1 MKKEVKCSECLIE
14 NEDTSL
20 SQRDMEYRGNLGM
33 IETEFTNGMKTKGQ
47 YGLYQ
52 CENCKKVIVA

>member
-1 MKKEVKCSECLIE
+1 MKKQVNCTECLIE
-14 NEDTSL
+14 NEDTTL
-20 SQRDMEYRGNLGM
+20 SPREMEYRGNQGV
-33 IETEFTNGMKTKGQ
+33 IETEFKNGLKTKGQ